1 MRGKQKYSGTMN
13 QFFLKFF
20 YLFAALF
27 IFISN
32 VSAQILPGA
41 CNIDVKTSP
50 VGGGTIEY
58 LKAGSGTPILLL
70 HGLFAQKEQ
79 WSELACYLS
88 AAGYLVIAPD
98 LPGYGKSAPFPIV
111 DYKLEN
117 QVRLL
122 HEFTNALNIQK
133 LDLAGS
139 SMGGAIVS
147 MYARAYPTQVRSL
160 AFIGSPLGIS
170 SWSTQVKSALYQG
183 INPFIP
189 ISVDQLNLENQLLF
203 YKPPVVPES
212 IQQSLIADYKKSNRH
227 YQQVWDIVNLYLY
240 EIEKNPPSPIPTLI
254 MWGKQDGIFDVVDI
268 QKMQEKYPKNRYLV
282 VNEAGHLLMLET
294 PKEVATNYI
303 EFLRPK

>member
-1 MRGKQKYSGTMN
+1 MN
-13 QFFLKFF
+13 RIFLKFF
-20 YLFAALF
+20 YLFFTIFLF
-27 IFISN
+27 IGGVGAQTVSGTCN
-32 VSAQILPGA
+32 VE
-41 CNIDVKTSP
+41 VKTIP
-50 VGGGTIEY
+50 IGGGTVEY
-58 LKAGSGTPILLL
+58 LKVGKGTPILLL

-88 AAGYLVIAPD
+88 AAGYLVFAPD

-139 SMGGAIVS
+139 SMGGAIAS
-147 MYARAYPTQVRSL
+147 MYARAYPMQVRSL

-170 SWSTQVKSALYQG
+170 GWSTQVKSALYQG

-189 ISVDQLNLENQLLF
+189 ISADQLNLENQLLF

-212 IQQSLIADYKKSNRH
+212 LQQSLIADYQKSNRH

-254 MWGKQDGIFDVVDI
+254 LWGKQDGIFDVVDI
-268 QKMQEKYPKNRYLV
+268 QRLRQKYPKNRYLV
-282 VNEAGHLLMLET
+282 INEAGHLLMLET

-303 EFLRPK
+303 EFLKSK

>member
-1 MRGKQKYSGTMN
+1 MKKIYLKY
-13 QFFLKFF
+13 
-20 YLFAALF
+20 YLLT
-27 IFISN
+27 
-32 VSAQILPGA
+32 ILVFTSSFGLCGEPVLGS
-41 CNIDVKTSP
+41 CNLEVKTIP
-50 VGGGTIEY
+50 AGGATIEY
-58 LKAGSGTPILLL
+58 LSAGKGDPILLL

-79 WSELACYLS
+79 WSELACQLS
-88 AAGYLVIAPD
+88 VAGYLVIAPD
-98 LPGYGKSAPFPIV
+98 LPGYGKSIHFPLV

-139 SMGGAIVS
+139 SMGGAIAS
-147 MYARAYPTQVRSL
+147 MYARSYPMQVRSL

-170 SWSTQVKSALYQG
+170 GWSTQVKSALYQG

-189 ISVDQLNLENQLLF
+189 ISADQLNLENHLLF

-212 IQQSLIADYKKSNRH
+212 LQQSLIADYQKSNRH

-240 EIEKNPPSPIPTLI
+240 EIEKNPPSPIPALI

-268 QKMQEKYPKNRYLV
+268 EKLRQKYPKNRYLV
-282 VNEAGHLLMLET
+282 INEAGHLLMLEN
-294 PKEVATNYI
+294 PKEVASIYMT
-303 EFLRPK
+303 FLKPR

>member
-1 MRGKQKYSGTMN
+1 MN
-13 QFFLKFF
+13 RIFLKFF
-20 YLFAALF
+20 YLFVIIFLF
-27 IFISN
+27 IGGVGAQTGSGTCN
-32 VSAQILPGA
+32 VE
-41 CNIDVKTSP
+41 VKTIP
-50 VGGGTIEY
+50 IGGGTVEY
-58 LKAGSGTPILLL
+58 LKVGKGAPILLL

-88 AAGYLVIAPD
+88 AAGYLVFAPD

-133 LDLAGS
+133 LNLAGS
-139 SMGGAIVS
+139 SMGGAIAS
-147 MYARAYPTQVRSL
+147 MYARAYPMQVRSL

-170 SWSTQVKSALYQG
+170 GWSTQVKSALYQG

-189 ISVDQLNLENQLLF
+189 ISADQLNLENQLLF

-212 IQQSLIADYKKSNRH
+212 LQQSLIADYQKSNRH

-240 EIEKNPPSPIPTLI
+240 EIEKNPPSPIPALI
-254 MWGKQDGIFDVVDI
+254 LWGKQDEIFDVVDI
-268 QKMQEKYPKNRYLV
+268 QRLRQKYPKNRYLV

-303 EFLRPK
+303 EFLKSK

>member
-1 MRGKQKYSGTMN
+1 MN
-13 QFFLKFF
+13 HLFLKFF
-20 YLFAALF
+20 YLLAALL
-27 IFISN
+27 ISIGGAG
-32 VSAQILPGA
+32 AQTIPGS
-41 CNIDVKTSP
+41 CKIEVKTSP
-50 VGGGTIEY
+50 VGGGAIEY
-58 LKAGSGTPILLL
+58 LKVGKGAPILLL

-122 HEFTNALNIQK
+122 HEFTNTLNISK

-139 SMGGAIVS
+139 SMGGAIAS
-147 MYARAYPTQVRSL
+147 MYARTYSPQVRSL
-160 AFIGSPLGIS
+160 AFIGSPLGVS
-170 SWSTQVKSALYQG
+170 GWSTQVKSALYQG

-189 ISVDQLNLENQLLF
+189 ISVDQFNLEMQLLF
-203 YKPPVVPES
+203 YRPPIVPES
-212 IQQSLIADYKKSNRH
+212 IQQSLIADYQKSSRH

-240 EIEKNPPSPIPTLI
+240 EIEKNPPSPIPALI

-268 QKMQEKYPKNRYLV
+268 QRLRQKYPKNRYLV
-282 VNEAGHLLMLET
+282 VSEAGHLLMLET
-294 PKEVATNYI
+294 PKGVATNYI
-303 EFLRPK
+303 EFLKSK

>member
-1 MRGKQKYSGTMN
+1 MN
-13 QFFLKFF
+13 RIFLKFF
-20 YLFAALF
+20 YLFVAIFLF
-27 IFISN
+27 IGGVGAQTVSGTCN
-32 VSAQILPGA
+32 VE
-41 CNIDVKTSP
+41 VKTIP
-50 VGGGTIEY
+50 IGGGTVEY
-58 LKAGSGTPILLL
+58 LKVGKGTPILLL

-88 AAGYLVIAPD
+88 AAGYLVFAPD

-139 SMGGAIVS
+139 SMGGAIAS
-147 MYARAYPTQVRSL
+147 MYARAYPMQVRSL

-170 SWSTQVKSALYQG
+170 GWSTQVKSALYQG

-189 ISVDQLNLENQLLF
+189 ISADQLNLENQLLF

-212 IQQSLIADYKKSNRH
+212 LQQSLIADYQKSNRH

-240 EIEKNPPSPIPTLI
+240 EIEKNPPSPIPALI
-254 MWGKQDGIFDVVDI
+254 LWGKQDEIFDVVDI
-268 QKMQEKYPKNRYLV
+268 QRLRQKYPKNRYLV

-303 EFLRPK
+303 EFLKSK

>member
-1 MRGKQKYSGTMN
+1 MN
-13 QFFLKFF
+13 RIFLKFF
-20 YLFAALF
+20 YLFVAIFLF
-27 IFISN
+27 IDGVGAQT
-32 VSAQILPGA
+32 VSGT
-41 CNIDVKTSP
+41 CNIEVKTIP
-50 VGGGTIEY
+50 IGGGTVEY
-58 LKAGSGTPILLL
+58 LKVGKGTPILLL

-88 AAGYLVIAPD
+88 AAGYLVFAPD

-139 SMGGAIVS
+139 SMGGAIAS
-147 MYARAYPTQVRSL
+147 MYARAYPMQVRSL

-170 SWSTQVKSALYQG
+170 GWSTQVKSALYQG

-212 IQQSLIADYKKSNRH
+212 LQQSLIADYQKSNRH

-254 MWGKQDGIFDVVDI
+254 LWGKQDRIFDVVDI
-268 QKMQEKYPKNRYLV
+268 QRLRQKYPKNRYLV
-282 VNEAGHLLMLET
+282 INEAGHLLMLET

-303 EFLRPK
+303 EFLKSK

>member
-1 MRGKQKYSGTMN
+1 MN
-13 QFFLKFF
+13 RIFLKFF
-20 YLFAALF
+20 YLFVAIFLF
-27 IFISN
+27 IGGVGAQTVSGTCN
-32 VSAQILPGA
+32 VE
-41 CNIDVKTSP
+41 VKTIP
-50 VGGGTIEY
+50 IGGGAVEY
-58 LKAGSGTPILLL
+58 LKVGKGAPILLL

-88 AAGYLVIAPD
+88 AAGYLVVAPD

-139 SMGGAIVS
+139 SMGGAIAS
-147 MYARAYPTQVRSL
+147 MYARAYPMQVRSL

-170 SWSTQVKSALYQG
+170 GWSTQVKSALYQG

-189 ISVDQLNLENQLLF
+189 ISADQLNLENQLLF

-212 IQQSLIADYKKSNRH
+212 LQQSLIADYQKSNRH

-240 EIEKNPPSPIPTLI
+240 EIEKNPPSPIPALI

-268 QKMQEKYPKNRYLV
+268 QRLRQKYPKNRYLV
-282 VNEAGHLLMLET
+282 VYEAGHLLMLET

-303 EFLRPK
+303 EFLKSK

>member
-1 MRGKQKYSGTMN
+1 MN
-13 QFFLKFF
+13 RIFLKFF
-20 YLFAALF
+20 YLFAAISLF
-27 IFISN
+27 VSGVGAQTLSGTCN
-32 VSAQILPGA
+32 VE
-41 CNIDVKTSP
+41 VKTIP
-50 VGGGTIEY
+50 IGGGTVEY
-58 LKAGSGTPILLL
+58 LKVGKGTPILLL

-117 QVRLL
+117 QARLI

-139 SMGGAIVS
+139 SMGGAIAS
-147 MYARAYPTQVRSL
+147 IYARAYPLQVRSL

-170 SWSTQVKSALYQG
+170 GWSTQVKSALYQG

-189 ISVDQLNLENQLLF
+189 ISVDQLNLEMQLLF

-212 IQQSLIADYKKSNRH
+212 IQQSLIADYQKSNRH

-240 EIEKNPPSPIPTLI
+240 EIEKNPPSPIPALI
-254 MWGKQDGIFDVVDI
+254 LWGKQDGIFDVVDI
-268 QKMQEKYPKNRYLV
+268 QKIRHKYPKNRYFV

-294 PKEVATNYI
+294 PKEVATIYI
-303 EFLRPK
+303 RFLKSG

>member
-1 MRGKQKYSGTMN
+1 MN
-13 QFFLKFF
+13 RIFLKFF
-20 YLFAALF
+20 YLFVAIFLF
-27 IFISN
+27 IGGVGAQTVSGTCN
-32 VSAQILPGA
+32 VE
-41 CNIDVKTSP
+41 VKTISI
-50 VGGGTIEY
+50 GGGTVEY
-58 LKAGSGTPILLL
+58 LKVGKGAPILLL

-88 AAGYLVIAPD
+88 AAGYLVFAPD

-139 SMGGAIVS
+139 SMGGAIAS
-147 MYARAYPTQVRSL
+147 MYARAYPMQVRSL

-170 SWSTQVKSALYQG
+170 GWSTQVKSALYQG

-189 ISVDQLNLENQLLF
+189 ISADQLNLENQLLF
-203 YKPPVVPES
+203 YKPLVVPES
-212 IQQSLIADYKKSNRH
+212 LQQSLITDYQKSNRH

-254 MWGKQDGIFDVVDI
+254 LWGKQDGIFDVVDI
-268 QKMQEKYPKNRYLV
+268 QRLRQKYPKNRYLV
-282 VNEAGHLLMLET
+282 INEAGHLLMLET
-294 PKEVATNYI
+294 PREVATNYI
-303 EFLRPK
+303 EFLKSK

>member
-1 MRGKQKYSGTMN
+1 MYSRDMN
-13 QFFLKFF
+13 RKFLKFF
-20 YLFAALF
+20 YLFATLF
-27 IFISN
+27 IAISG
-32 VSAQILPGA
+32 VSAQTVASA
-41 CNIDVKTSP
+41 CSVEVKTIPIS
-50 VGGGTIEY
+50 GGTVEY
-58 LKAGSGTPILLL
+58 LKVGKGAPILLL

-88 AAGYLVIAPD
+88 TAGYLVIAPD

-122 HEFTNALNIQK
+122 HEFANALNIQK

-139 SMGGAIVS
+139 SMGGAIAS
-147 MYARAYPTQVRSL
+147 MYARSYPMQVRSL

-170 SWSTQVKSALYQG
+170 GWSTQVKSALYQG

-189 ISVDQLNLENQLLF
+189 ISADQLNLENQLLF

-212 IQQSLIADYKKSNRH
+212 LQQSLIADYQKSNRH

-240 EIEKNPPSPIPTLI
+240 EIEKNPPSPIPALI
-254 MWGKQDGIFDVVDI
+254 MWGKQDRIFDVADI
-268 QKMQEKYPKNRYLV
+268 QKIRQKYPKNRYLV

-303 EFLRPK
+303 EFLKSK

>member
-1 MRGKQKYSGTMN
+1 MN
-13 QFFLKFF
+13 HILLKFF

-27 IFISN
+27 IFAGGVGAQT
-32 VSAQILPGA
+32 VSGA
-41 CNIDVKTSP
+41 CNIEVKTSP

-58 LKAGSGTPILLL
+58 LKVGKGAPILLL

-88 AAGYLVIAPD
+88 AAGYLVISPD

-117 QVRLL
+117 QARLL

-139 SMGGAIVS
+139 SMGGAIAS
-147 MYARAYPTQVRSL
+147 MYARAYPMQVRSL
-160 AFIGSPLGIS
+160 AFIGSPLGIGG
-170 SWSTQVKSALYQG
+170 WSTQVKSALYQG

-212 IQQSLIADYKKSNRH
+212 LQQSLIADYQKSNRH

-240 EIEKNPPSPIPTLI
+240 EIEKNPPSPIPALI

-268 QKMQEKYPKNRYLV
+268 QRLRQKYPKNRYLV
-282 VNEAGHLLMLET
+282 VSEAGHLLMLET

-303 EFLRPK
+303 EFLKSK

>member
-1 MRGKQKYSGTMN
+1 MN
-13 QFFLKFF
+13 RIFLKFF
-20 YLFAALF
+20 YLFAAIFLF
-27 IFISN
+27 
-32 VSAQILPGA
+32 VSDVGAQTVPGT
-41 CNIDVKTSP
+41 CYVEVKTSP
-50 VGGGTIEY
+50 VGGGSIEY
-58 LKAGSGTPILLL
+58 LKVGKGAPILLL

-111 DYKLEN
+111 DYKLEK

-133 LDLAGS
+133 FDLAGS
-139 SMGGAIVS
+139 SMGGAVAS
-147 MYARAYPTQVRSL
+147 MYARAYPIQVRSL

-170 SWSTQVKSALYQG
+170 GWSTQVKSALYQG

-189 ISVDQLNLENQLLF
+189 ISVDQFNLEMQLLF

-212 IQQSLIADYKKSNRH
+212 IQQSLIADYQKSNRH

-240 EIEKNPPSPIPTLI
+240 EIEKNPPSPIPALI

-268 QKMQEKYPKNRYLV
+268 QRLRQKYPKNRYLV

-303 EFLRPK
+303 EFLKSK